1 MLINILA
8 AFPRN
13 NLQQLPRNIIHQNKP
28 QNSKKLK
35 QLLLVGCVLPIY
47 TEELVDKLESLI
59 KEIAQINLKVIF
71 FVLL

>member
-1 MLINILA
+1 MLINILE
-8 AFPRN
+8 AFPKN
-13 NLQQLPRNIIHQNKP
+13 NLQLLPRNIIHQNKP

-35 QLLLVGCVLPIY
+35 ELLLAGCVLAIY

-59 KEIAQINLKVIF
+59 KGIAQINFKVIF

>member
-13 NLQQLPRNIIHQNKP
+13 NLQLLPRNIIHQNKP
-28 QNSKKLK
+28 QNSKKQK
-35 QLLLVGCVLPIY
+35 ELLLVGYILAIY
-47 TEELVDKLESLI
+47 TKELVDKLELLI
-59 KEIAQINLKVIF
+59 KGIAQINFKVIF